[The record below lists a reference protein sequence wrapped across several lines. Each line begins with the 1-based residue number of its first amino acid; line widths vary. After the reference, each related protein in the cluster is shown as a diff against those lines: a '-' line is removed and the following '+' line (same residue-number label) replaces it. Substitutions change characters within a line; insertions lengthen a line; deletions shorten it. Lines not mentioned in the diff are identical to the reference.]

1 MGILRVIM
9 KNIIVA
15 LSASIILFSC
25 DSEPK
30 ISSFKIK
37 NPYQKQ
43 NIQENVSISIFSGDG
58 GGIEQNVNR
67 WRRQLNLT
75 PEKIE
80 NLNPKIINNPFLGD
94 IYIFHEMNSI
104 DYKSII
110 GAIIP
115 QKDQTIFIK
124 INTSKSMSNERQYEL
139 ELFCLSLS
147 FDKKQNLLWNSPK
160 NWIQKKP
167 SSNLNIAYFEIN
179 SSNEN

>member
-9 KNIIVA
+9 KNIILA

-25 DSEPK
+25 DSEPN
-30 ISSFKIK
+30 ITSFKIK
-37 NPYQKQ
+37 NPYSNQKY

-67 WRRQLNLT
+67 WRRQLNLV

-94 IYIFHEMNSI
+94 IYIFHEINTI
-104 DYKSII
+104 DYKTII

-124 INTSKSMSNERQYEL
+124 INTSKSTSNERKYEL

-147 FDKKQNLLWNSPK
+147 FH
-160 NWIQKKP
+160 
-167 SSNLNIAYFEIN
+167 
-179 SSNEN
+179 